1 MMDLNSAKVASA
13 MSVPV
18 FGRKIWQTQWNMKLQ
33 LGIWLGLLVIFAN
46 LPTTTAVCESITT
59 IPATTDATYGTLQHI
74 DADDN
79 NNGYVLVNP
88 IHLVTATNGSSYV
101 SQVTFDFIVA
111 PQAGADMWLYVM
123 NRLGSSAVFNPV
135 VSFQIPAWAYQ
146 KGSPEGAGIQTLFF
160 GPCDLPIAA
169 GQYLAYGANAQG
181 GTCYQT
187 NAGNEYYI
195 GITSAGL
202 STLGNSTYYV
212 AANEGYAMSF
222 VVSTVGEN
230 TTPTTSS
237 SSSFDTITTYGTLK
251 HTTANDINTNYVLI
265 NENYMVPPTCGT
277 VTSSYVE
284 RVTFEFVVAPQ
295 AGAQVW
301 LYTMNR
307 NGDTNYFSP
316 SVIYPIPPALIQTG
330 SPNGLGVQTVVLN
343 STAVPVTAGQ
353 YVAVGFNSFGGSLYQ
368 IPDMLE
374 YYVYLTN
381 TQFATLG
388 NVSYNLDYGGGAGFS
403 FDVRTIG
410 TNSP

>member
-1 MMDLNSAKVASA
+1 MMDLNFAKVASA
-13 MSVPV
+13 MSVPA
-18 FGRKIWQTQWNMKLQ
+18 FGRKVWQTQWNMKLQ

-59 IPATTDATYGTLQHI
+59 IPVTTDATYGTLQHI

-79 NNGYVLVNP
+79 NNGYVIVNP

-101 SQVTFDFIVA
+101 SQVTFDFIAA

-123 NRLGSSAVFNPV
+123 NRLGSTAVFNPV
-135 VSFQIPAWAYQ
+135 VSFQIPAWAYK
-146 KGSPEGAGIQTLFF
+146 KGTEGLGIQTLFF

-169 GQYLAYGANAQG
+169 GQYLAYGANPQG

-195 GITSAGL
+195 GISTSQLA
-202 STLGNSTYYV
+202 TLGNTTFNLV
-212 AANEGYAMSF
+212 TNEGYAMSF

-237 SSSFDTITTYGTLK
+237 SSFNTLTQYGTLT
-251 HTTANDINTNYVLI
+251 HNTNNDINTNYVLI
-265 NENYMVPPTCGT
+265 NENYIVPPTCGT

-284 RVTFEFVVAPQ
+284 RVTFEFVAAPQ
-295 AGAQVW
+295 PGAQVW
-301 LYTMNR
+301 LYVMNR
-307 NGDTNYFSP
+307 QGDTTYFTP
-316 SVIYPIPPALIQTG
+316 SVIFPIPPSLIKTG
-330 SPNGLGVQTVVLN
+330 SPAGLGVQIVVLN
-343 STAVPVTAGQ
+343 NTDVPVTAGQ
-353 YVAVGFNSFGGSLYQ
+353 YVAVGFNSNGGSLYQ

-374 YYVYLTN
+374 YYVHLN
-381 TQFATLG
+381 DNQFATLG
-388 NVSYNLDYGGGAGFS
+388 NVSYNTDYGGGAGFS